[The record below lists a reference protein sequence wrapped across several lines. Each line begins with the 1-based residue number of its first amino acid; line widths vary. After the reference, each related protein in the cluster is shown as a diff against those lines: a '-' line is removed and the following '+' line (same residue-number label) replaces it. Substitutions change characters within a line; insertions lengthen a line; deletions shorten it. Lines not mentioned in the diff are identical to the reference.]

1 MMIKKNSRQLY
12 HVWFLTRVLVRNQMQ
27 EETNEAD
34 EDKLWSG
41 KKVTL
46 AIKSKQLDLQ

>member
-1 MMIKKNSRQLY
+1 
-12 HVWFLTRVLVRNQMQ
+12 MQ